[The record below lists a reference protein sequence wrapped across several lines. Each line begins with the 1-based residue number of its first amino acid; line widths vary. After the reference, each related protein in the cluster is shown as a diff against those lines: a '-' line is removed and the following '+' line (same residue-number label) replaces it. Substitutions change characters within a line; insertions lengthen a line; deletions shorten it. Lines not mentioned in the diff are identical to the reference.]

1 MSRTSAFAYLRVSGA
16 AQLDGDGF
24 PRQLAA
30 VRKYVAGHDM
40 RLAEVFEEKALPGK
54 TEWEHRPAWT
64 AMLQTITSNGVRTIV
79 IEKLDRLARDL
90 MVQEHIVADL
100 RKRGITLISAMEPDL
115 CIDDPTRKLMR
126 QIMGAISEYDRAMIT
141 LKLQAGKARKR
152 AATGKCEGRK
162 LYGEKPGES
171 AVRDRIRT
179 MRKKGATLQAI
190 CDTLNAEGVATRYGR
205 IWMPMT
211 VARIAKR

>member
-1 MSRTSAFAYLRVSGA
+1 
-16 AQLDGDGF
+16 
-24 PRQLAA
+24 
-30 VRKYVAGHDM
+30 
-40 RLAEVFEEKALPGK
+40 
-54 TEWEHRPAWT
+54 
-64 AMLQTITSNGVRTIV
+64 
-79 IEKLDRLARDL
+79 

-141 LKLQAGKARKR
+141 LKLQAGKDRKR

-171 AVRDRIRT
+171 SVRDRIRS
-179 MRKKGATLQAI
+179 MRKSGVTLQSI
-190 CDTLNAEGVATRYGR
+190 CDALNGEGLTTRYGR
-205 IWMPMT
+205 TWMPMT
-211 VARIAKR
+211 IQRIARR